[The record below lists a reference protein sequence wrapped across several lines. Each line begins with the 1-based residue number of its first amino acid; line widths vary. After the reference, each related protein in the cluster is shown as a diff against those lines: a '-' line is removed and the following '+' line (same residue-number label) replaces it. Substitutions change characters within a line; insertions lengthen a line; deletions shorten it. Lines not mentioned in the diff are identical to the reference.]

1 MNIIDSLNWRYATKK
16 FDVDKFVSDEKL
28 NLIKEAFSLTPTSY
42 GLQPVKLIVVKN
54 KSIQEELVPYSYN
67 QGQVAQASHLLVICT
82 ENTIDEAYI
91 RAYFENEK
99 TVRGTSDEVVD
110 AFRSYLIST
119 FSTKTDVEI
128 KEWATKQAYITLGNL
143 LTVCAVEKI
152 DACPMEG
159 FVPEKYN
166 EILDL
171 KNKGLSAVLALPI
184 GYRAA
189 DDVFSGFKKVRKDI
203 NHDVINF

>member
-67 QGQVAQASHLLVICT
+67 QGQVAQASHLLVICI

>member
-16 FDVDKFVSDEKL
+16 FDSTKLLSEEKL
-28 NLIKEAFSLTPTSY
+28 SILKEAFSLTPTSY
-42 GLQPVKLIVVKN
+42 GLQPVKLLVIQN
-54 KSIQEELVPYSYN
+54 KELQKELVPYSYN
-67 QGQVAQASHLLVICT
+67 QEQVAQASHLLVICT
-82 ENTIDEAYI
+82 ENIIDEAYI

-99 TVRGTSDEVVD
+99 TVRGTKDEIVD
-110 AFRSYLIST
+110 SFRSYLIST
-119 FSTKTDVEI
+119 FSSKSERDI
-128 KEWATKQAYITLGNL
+128 QEWATKQAYITLGNL

-159 FVPEKYN
+159 FIPEKYN

-184 GYRAA
+184 GMRAK
-189 DDVFSGFKKVRKDI
+189 DDVFSSFKKVRKGI
-203 NHDVINF
+203 EHNVISL

>member
-1 MNIIDSLNWRYATKK
+1 
-16 FDVDKFVSDEKL
+16 
-28 NLIKEAFSLTPTSY
+28 
-42 GLQPVKLIVVKN
+42 
-54 KSIQEELVPYSYN
+54 
-67 QGQVAQASHLLVICT
+67 VICT

-171 KNKGLSAVLALPI
+171 INKGLYAVLELPI

>member
-203 NHDVINF
+203 YHDVINF